1 VLNLLRLVFDTAA
14 IRSLIQN
21 LVLPFFWAACL
32 TRAVNVDLGIWSK
45 LSRVVV
51 FLLCIAGLLGLALW
65 YLPLIQENERFRKVV
80 LQLDTQIAKAE
91 ENNRQLKISI
101 ESLRRDPKA
110 VERLARERLG
120 YAKPGETM
128 IHFDETSASNPF
140 RR

>member
-1 VLNLLRLVFDTAA
+1 
-14 IRSLIQN
+14 
-21 LVLPFFWAACL
+21 
-32 TRAVNVDLGIWSK
+32 VNVDLGIWSK

-80 LQLDTQIAKAE
+80 LQLDTQIAKVE

-128 IHFDETSASNPF
+128 IHFDDAAPSNPF